1 VKGIL
6 IAVSMLLLGVVAT
19 VAYYH
24 LRSLHAPQG
33 PVVHVENGF
42 EFTAHGPF
50 KTVAP
55 LFGAFVERAWAGDD
69 WNPEFL
75 YPLPPRDT
83 VGEVFTIRHGHLRST
98 WVNTAFDL
106 ESGHIQYV
114 YVIPDAQAVL
124 IDIHLEQ
131 KDSSTTGVKVVYQRT
146 TLDPRL
152 NSHISELGEKDRDM
166 GKEWERA
173 IDTYLRASAVQR

>member
-1 VKGIL
+1 VKAIF
-6 IAVSMLLLGVVAT
+6 IAVSMLLFGVVAT

-24 LRSLHAPQG
+24 LRALHTPKE

-42 EFTAHGPF
+42 EFTARGPY

-69 WNPEFL
+69 WTPEFL
-75 YPLPPRDT
+75 YPSPPRDT
-83 VGEVFTIRHGHLRST
+83 LGEVFTIPHGHLRST

-106 ESGHIQYV
+106 ESGHVQYV

-131 KDSSTTGVKVVYQRT
+131 KGPSITGVKVVYQRT
-146 TLDPRL
+146 ALDPRL
-152 NSHISELGEKDRDM
+152 NGHISELGEKDRGM
-166 GKEWERA
+166 GKEWETA
-173 IDTYLRASAVQR
+173 IDTYLRTSAAQR